1 MRTFMY
7 TIKSPVGL
15 HARHAGLLVRETS
28 RFQSEITVSLG
39 EKTANGKGILS
50 LMGLGVKQG
59 DVITMAAGCRHTVI
73 AGSQGLQMIEVQLGR
88 DISVSDKKKYDMP
101 Y

>member
-59 DVITMAAGCRHTVI
+59 DVIAVTVEGPDEDEAALRLKAFLWTNF
-73 AGSQGLQMIEVQLGR
+73 
-88 DISVSDKKKYDMP
+88 
-101 Y
+101 